1 MENLL
6 TFCVAC
12 VHSDAGEDV
21 FIWFKV
27 IWLCSGWG
35 DICLWSHS
43 SWRDASPWSWELF
56 LHFSWHKWLLI
67 PRKGTC
73 YLSLLSFSLYR
84 SHTDNMCTQTVSP
97 QWMTV
102 WMYLINEWVTL
113 LLCYYDDFSL
123 LCITSCNRGFC
134 SVTFATINTLWVHS
148 FRLCGDFSQPC
159 KENIYLIFQITFG
172 VSFVYK

>member
-43 SWRDASPWSWELF
+43 SWRDASPWGWELF

-73 YLSLLSFSLYR
+73 YLSLSLYPLFL
-84 SHTDNMCTQTVSP
+84 SLSVTHWQHVHTDCISSVNDSVNVPHQRMSHST
-97 QWMTV
+97 
-102 WMYLINEWVTL
+102 TL
-113 LLCYYDDFSL
+113 LLWWFLPSVYYIMQQRVLLSYIRHNKHSL
-123 LCITSCNRGFC
+123 S
-134 SVTFATINTLWVHS
+134 A
-148 FRLCGDFSQPC
+148 
-159 KENIYLIFQITFG
+159 LI
-172 VSFVYK
+172 